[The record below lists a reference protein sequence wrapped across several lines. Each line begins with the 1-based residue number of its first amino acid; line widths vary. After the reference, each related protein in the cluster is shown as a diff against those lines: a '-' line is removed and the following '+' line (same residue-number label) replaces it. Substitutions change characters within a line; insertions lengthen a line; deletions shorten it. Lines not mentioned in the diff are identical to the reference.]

1 MIMGIKIKTKED
13 IAEDKLIDLKNELD
27 RLQNELIDQI
37 KDSISDLASLDVLY
51 DLRDYIENLI
61 TNWVDEDIEI

>member
-1 MIMGIKIKTKED
+1 MGIKIKTKES
-13 IAEDKLIDLKNELD
+13 ISEDRLIDLKNELD

-61 TNWVDEDIEI
+61 TNWVDAEVEID

>member
-1 MIMGIKIKTKED
+1 MGIKIKTKED

>member
-1 MIMGIKIKTKED
+1 MGIKIKTKES
-13 IAEDKLIDLKNELD
+13 ISEDRLIDLKNELD